1 MSGLLCE
8 GTVPAGAQQVIHVP
22 ADQQTIQAGIDAA
35 QNGDTVLVAPG
46 TYNENIDFR
55 GKGITVT
62 SGATSSAGAVGTIIK
77 APGPDSV
84 VTIRTDDYEPLI
96 SVLNGFT
103 ITHFSNIQTTTTS
116 TGDGI
121 ATHRAS
127 AKIINNLILENP
139 GCGVAVEAPEFLLVQ
154 GNTVTSSS
162 VGGCGFAAGYQFLG
176 GAPILTDGGNIL
188 QVSDNLV
195 VDNHATSVWNQGL
208 SIKGPNH
215 LLLQNNIVAG
225 NSGSGEPLVLAD
237 DPDLSLVQNLIY
249 GNTSSDAHPT
259 AVRITSPGY
268 TTSITMTNNTVIA
281 PTNSTS
287 ALVLTASIISQAV
300 SNNIFLGHGAGQAV
314 TCYYV
319 DQRFG
324 SPQNVPPPGASFS
337 NNDVFQGS
345 TAQTYQCAQ
354 PGNTVGNLSTDPE
367 FLNLAGG
374 DLHTE
379 RTSPVVAA
387 GDVDAPQIPA
397 LDLDGLPRTSR
408 DMIGGTIGLG
418 VYEVQPLPGIVG
430 GDTAVSLTGSPNPAS
445 LGQTV
450 TFTAAVRAAEVSA
463 VPAGAVRFKD
473 GSVLLTSVALDPSGT
488 AVFRTSGLGVG
499 THTISAIYN
508 GSATLNGSS
517 ATVTETITAA
527 VSSFTLTSVPASVS
541 VHAGDSATVTVSLT
555 SVGQFAGPLKLSYGP
570 LPQYATAT
578 FTPVTVTLTAG
589 GTGTSSLV
597 LSTAPPSTAAMS
609 QEEAGSTKL
618 GLVSGALFLLAPLS
632 FARRR
637 RLTRLVSLGVVS
649 ALLGI
654 GLLGCSTIRVPRDVV
669 APGSYQVP
677 ITATDA
683 GGNSKTVNLT
693 LNVVA

>member
-1 MSGLLCE
+1 M
-8 GTVPAGAQQVIHVP
+8 T
-22 ADQQTIQAGIDAA
+22 
-35 QNGDTVLVAPG
+35 
-46 TYNENIDFR
+46 
-55 GKGITVT
+55 
-62 SGATSSAGAVGTIIK
+62 
-77 APGPDSV
+77 
-84 VTIRTDDYEPLI
+84 
-96 SVLNGFT
+96 
-103 ITHFSNIQTTTTS
+103 
-116 TGDGI
+116 
-121 ATHRAS
+121 
-127 AKIINNLILENP
+127 
-139 GCGVAVEAPEFLLVQ
+139 
-154 GNTVTSSS
+154 
-162 VGGCGFAAGYQFLG
+162 
-176 GAPILTDGGNIL
+176 
-188 QVSDNLV
+188 
-195 VDNHATSVWNQGL
+195 
-208 SIKGPNH
+208 GPNH
-215 LLLQNNIVAG
+215 LLLQNNTIAG
-225 NSGSGEPLVLAD
+225 NLGSGEPLVIVD
-237 DPDLSLVQNLIY
+237 NPDLSLVQNLIY
-249 GNTSSDAHPT
+249 GNSSSDAHPT
-259 AVRITSPGY
+259 AVRITISGY
-268 TTSITMTNNTVIA
+268 LASVTMTNNTIVA
-281 PTNSTS
+281 PSNSPS
-287 ALVLTASIISQAV
+287 ALAMSGSVVSQTV
-300 SNNIFLGHGAGQAV
+300 SNNIFFGQGAGQAV

-319 DQRFG
+319 DQTFG

-367 FLNLAGG
+367 FLDLAGG

-397 LDLDGLPRTSR
+397 LDLDGLPRTSGGAGGATG
-408 DMIGGTIGLG
+408 GGTIDLG
-418 VYEVQPLPGIVG
+418 VYEVQPLPAIVG

-450 TFTAAVRAAEVSA
+450 TFTAAVRAAEISA

-508 GSATLNGSS
+508 GSATLDGSS

-527 VSSFTLTSVPASVS
+527 VSNFTLTLAPASVS

-570 LPQYATAT
+570 LPEFASAT
-578 FTPVTVTLTAG
+578 FTPATVTLTAG

-597 LSTAPPSTAAMS
+597 LSTAPQSTAALS
-609 QEEAGSTKL
+609 RGRTGGVKL
-618 GLVSGALFLLAPLS
+618 GLVSGALLLLAPLS

-637 RLTRLVSLGVVS
+637 RLTRLLSLGVVS

-654 GLLGCSTIRVPRDVV
+654 GLMGCSTIRVPRNVV

-683 GGNSKTVNLT
+683 QGNSKTVNLT
-693 LNVVA
+693 LNVGA